1 MAENFVL
8 RVNGEERVVNVEP
21 DTPLLYVLR
30 NDLELDGP
38 KFGCGLSQCGACAV
52 LRDGVEI
59 RSCVTPI
66 SAVSGAEIITSD
78 GLGSEATS
86 RALQAA
92 FVAEQVPP
100 CGYCISGMM
109 IAATALLSRNPAPSL
124 DEIKTAMN
132 GHLCRC
138 GAHLRILRAIAR
150 AAQEAHT
157 TQEAEPV

>member
-8 RVNGEERVVNVEP
+8 RVNGEERAVTVEP

-59 RSCVTPI
+59 RSCVTPM
-66 SAVSGAEIITSD
+66 SAVSGAEITTSE

-86 RALQAA
+86 RALQDA
-92 FVAEQVPP
+92 FVAEQVPQ

-109 IAATALLSRNPAPSL
+109 IAATALLERNPAPTR
-124 DEIKTAMN
+124 DEIKIAMN
-132 GHLCRC
+132 SHLCRC
-138 GAHLRILRAIAR
+138 GAHLRIIRAITR
-150 AAQEAHT
+150 AAGMAHA
-157 TQEAEPV
+157 TQQADPV

>member
-1 MAENFVL
+1 MADRLNL
-8 RVNGEERVVNVEP
+8 QVNGEERTVVVEP

-52 LRDGVEI
+52 LRDGIEI
-59 RSCVTPI
+59 RSCVTPV
-66 SAVSGAEIITSD
+66 SAVSGAEIITSE
-78 GLGSEATS
+78 GLGSKES
-86 RALQAA
+86 PNALQAA
-92 FVAEQVPP
+92 FIAEQVPQ

-109 IAATALLSRNPAPSL
+109 IAASSLLERNPNPTR

-138 GAHLRILRAIAR
+138 GAHLRIIRAISR
-150 AAQEAHT
+150 AAREG
-157 TQEAEPV
+157 EPV

>member
-1 MAENFVL
+1 MADRLNL
-8 RVNGEERVVNVEP
+8 QVNGEERAVVVEP

-52 LRDGVEI
+52 LRDGIEI
-59 RSCVTPI
+59 RSCVTPV
-66 SAVSGAEIITSD
+66 SAVAGAEIITSE
-78 GLGSEATS
+78 GLGSEE
-86 RALQAA
+86 RPNALQAA
-92 FVAEQVPP
+92 FIAEQVPQ

-109 IAATALLSRNPAPSL
+109 IAASSLLERNPNPTR

-138 GAHLRILRAIAR
+138 GAHLRIIRAISR
-150 AAQEAHT
+150 AAREG
-157 TQEAEPV
+157 EPV

>member
-8 RVNGEERVVNVEP
+8 RVNGEERAVIVEP
-21 DTPLLYVLR
+21 DTLLLYVLR

-66 SAVSGAEIITSD
+66 SAVSGADITTSD
-78 GLGSEATS
+78 GLGSDAQQS
-86 RALQAA
+86 PLQRA
-92 FVAEQVPP
+92 FIAEQVPQ

-109 IAATALLSRNPAPSL
+109 IAATALLERNPVPSC

-138 GAHLRILRAIAR
+138 GAHLRIIRAIER
-150 AAQEAHT
+150 AAGM
-157 TQEAEPV
+157 AEPV